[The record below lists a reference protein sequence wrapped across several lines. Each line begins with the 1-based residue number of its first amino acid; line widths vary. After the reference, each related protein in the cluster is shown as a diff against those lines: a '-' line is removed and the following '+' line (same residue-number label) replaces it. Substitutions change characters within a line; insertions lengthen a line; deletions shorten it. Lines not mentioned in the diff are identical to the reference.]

1 MASVTGEQLNSG
13 SEKVLI
19 ISLDGATFDVLKP
32 LMAQGYMPNLARVEE
47 RGLSAPLQS
56 VIPPVTAPAWTSFMT
71 GKLPS
76 KHGIFD
82 FTRFNPADYSW
93 KLNNSHHI
101 RSKTLWQLLSD
112 YGKRV
117 IVLNLPYTYPPYEVN
132 GTMVSGWDAPFLE
145 STFTHPTELSKIILS
160 EMPDYADNLDLPL
173 SSNMPNKSEELFDR
187 FIGKLIR
194 GAEQGTQL
202 ALRLLKSERWDV
214 CMLHFQQTDWMQH
227 NLWVSIEDACRDAN
241 NRTGRVEKVRRCY
254 QAFDRMIGQ
263 LFECVDPAN
272 TTKIIL
278 SDHGFGRNRGN
289 ICPNY
294 YLQSW
299 GYLSHVPRSESST
312 KKIYRRIGRTV
323 KKFRSVL
330 KRETNKSELRAFE
343 SFVEMTQK
351 TAPHERIPL
360 NWQETRAALVV
371 GSETGFIFVNTK
383 GRGPLGTVEPGAEY
397 EQLISELISRFRE
410 LTHPITGE
418 KLLKDAARGREIYP
432 TVADGVDLPDV
443 VLIPTEGFKFSF
455 DVSGAP
461 PEISTHGNH
470 RSEGVLFLEGVQLKR
485 EAENLHPRLI
495 DLAPTIL
502 HLLQLPIPSDMDGR
516 VLREVFQNSQE
527 VQFSERDNSLVRS
540 DKVEYNVE
548 ETNVIEQRL
557 RGLGYIE

>member
-1 MASVTGEQLNSG
+1 MNSG

-19 ISLDGATFDVLKP
+19 ISLDGATFDILKP
-32 LMAQGYMPNLARVEE
+32 LMSQGCLPHLSRIQES
-47 RGLSAPLQS
+47 GLSAPLQS
-56 VIPPVTAPAWTSFMT
+56 VVPPVTAPAWTSFMT

-93 KLNNSHHI
+93 RLNNSHHI

-112 YGKRV
+112 HGKRV

-145 STFTHPTELSKIILS
+145 GAFTYPMELSKAILS

-202 ALRLLKSERWDV
+202 ASRLLKTERWDV

-227 NLWVSIEDACRDAN
+227 NLWVAIEDACRDAN
-241 NRTGRVEKVRRCY
+241 NKNGRAEKARRCY

-263 LFECVDPAN
+263 LFDCVDPAN

-299 GYLSHVPRSESST
+299 GYLSHVRRTENPA
-312 KKIYRRIGRTV
+312 KKVYRHIGRTI
-323 KKFRSVL
+323 KKVRSTL
-330 KRETNKSELRAFE
+330 KGDPKKEELRAFE

-360 NWQETRAALVV
+360 DWQKTRAALVV
-371 GSETGFIFVNTK
+371 GSETGFVFVNVK
-383 GRGPLGTVEPGAEY
+383 GRGPLGIVEPEAEY
-397 EQLISELISRFRE
+397 EQLVSDLISKFRQ
-410 LTHPITGE
+410 LRHPVTGE
-418 KLLKDAARGREIYP
+418 KLLREVARGREIYP
-432 TVADGVDLPDV
+432 TAADGVELPDI
-443 VLIPTEGFKFSF
+443 VLIPTDGFKFSF
-455 DVSGAP
+455 EVSGVP
-461 PEISTHGNH
+461 PQLSTHGNH
-470 RSEGVLFLEGVQLKR
+470 RSEGVLFLEGAQLKSK
-485 EAENLHPRLI
+485 AENFHPRLI

-502 HLLQLPIPSDMDGR
+502 HLLQLPVPSDMDGR
-516 VLREVFQNSQE
+516 VLREVFCNPQQ
-527 VQFSERDNSLVRS
+527 VQFSEHDNGFLRS
-540 DKVEYNVE
+540 GGIEYNVE
-548 ETNVIEQRL
+548 ETTVIEQRL